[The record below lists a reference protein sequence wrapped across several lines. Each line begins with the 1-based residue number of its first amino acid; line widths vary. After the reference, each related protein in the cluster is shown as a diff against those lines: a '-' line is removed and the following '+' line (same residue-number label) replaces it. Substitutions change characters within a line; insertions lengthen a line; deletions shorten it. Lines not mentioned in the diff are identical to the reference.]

1 MEIIKTKFDGFCKG
15 VSRAVDAALNAGKG
29 SYVLG
34 NLVHNETVMQKLKQK
49 GLITVTDVEKIPDN
63 SKVVIRAH
71 GVSEKVYA
79 KLKAK
84 GCEIVDCTCPFV
96 QKIHKIV
103 SEYSS
108 DGFHIVVFGD
118 KNHAEVIGTLGW
130 THGDYTIIGENDEF
144 SGKFIHEKTA
154 IVAQT
159 TFPEEKFENF
169 LKNIKKNDKKRVE
182 IFKTICYTTK
192 ERQKEAV
199 SIAEKADAV
208 IVIGSKTS
216 NNTMELLNLVTQRN
230 KESYLVS
237 QVADLKNVKTNY
249 KKVGIVCGASSPH
262 ELIQEVFLNME
273 NNTEVKA
280 LNEME
285 EAVAKMDEQSTK
297 FRKGQTITATIS
309 SATDEGLALYINNTK
324 KEIVLPKEELITE
337 AYNKDDYKDKIG
349 EEIEVMIVGLNPVKL
364 SEKAIAQLK
373 EEEETIKQI
382 EEGNVFNV
390 TVDGFN
396 KGGLTGKIGSYGVF
410 IPSSQIRIGFV
421 KDLEKY
427 VGKTLRCKM
436 EKIEKNERRKQI
448 VASQR
453 VILEAEKAERDA
465 AKAAKEEAFFSAIS
479 VGDIIKGTVVRFA
492 QFGAFVDVSGFDC
505 LAHISDLSWTNIK
518 NCGEVLE
525 LNKEYEFKILSID
538 TEKKKVSLGYKQL
551 QPKPWDLVGEKYNVG
566 DVVKGTVVRI
576 TKFGAFVE
584 VEKGVDGLVHVS
596 QISHEWLEDPTTA
609 VQVGQEV
616 EVKILGIDTENEKM
630 TLSIKALQPVPEGLE
645 RPTRQRREK
654 NAEGHDGEE
663 KPARERKPRR
673 EKTDDDEIREWN
685 EDAEGGASIAE
696 LLGGNN

>member
-1 MEIIKTKFDGFCKG
+1 MEIVKTKFDGFCKG
-15 VSRAVDAALNAGKG
+15 VSRAVTTALDSGVG
-29 SYVLG
+29 TYVLG
-34 NLVHNETVMQKLKQK
+34 NLVHNEIVMKTISDRGLVTV
-49 GLITVTDVEKIPDN
+49 GSDDEIP
-63 SKVVIRAH
+63 SGAKVIIRAH
-71 GVSEKVYA
+71 GVGKSVYER
-79 KLKAK
+79 LKQK
-84 GCEIVDCTCPFV
+84 NCEIIDCTCPFV
-96 QKIHKIV
+96 KKIHGIV

-108 DGFHIVVFGD
+108 KGFHIIVFGD
-118 KNHAEVIGTLGW
+118 KNHAEVKGTIGW
-130 THGDYTIIGENDEF
+130 TNGDYTVVGENDEF
-144 SGKFIHEKTA
+144 DEAMLREKNA

-159 TFPEEKFENF
+159 TFSRQKLENF

-182 IFKTICYTTK
+182 IFKTICYTTI
-192 ERQKEAV
+192 ERQKEAID
-199 SIAEKADAV
+199 IADSTDAV

-216 NNTMELLNLVTQRN
+216 NNTAELLNLVSSRE
-230 KESYLVS
+230 KECFLVS
-237 QVADLKNVKTNY
+237 EVADLKNVKTNF
-249 KKVGIVCGASSPH
+249 KKVGIVCGASTPH

-324 KEIVLPKEELITE
+324 KEIVLPKEELITN

-373 EEEETIKQI
+373 EEEETIKSI
-382 EEGNVFNV
+382 EEGNTFNV

-492 QFGAFVDVSGFDC
+492 QFGAFVDVNGFDC

-596 QISHEWLEDPTTA
+596 QISHEWLENPTTA

-645 RPTRQRREK
+645 RPNRQRREK
-654 NAEGHDGEE
+654 NNEGHEGEE

-685 EDAEGGASIAE
+685 EGGEGGASIAE